1 VTPGLPGTPSVAS
14 PEPES
19 ASKPSEWPWYAPAN
33 LTTTSRPLIARAKR
47 TAPIAASVPE
57 LVIRTIS
64 TDGTR
69 STICRASATS
79 AAVAAPKLVPRFAA
93 SITAEITAG
102 SAWPRINGPQE
113 PTQSR

>member
-1 VTPGLPGTPSVAS
+1 M
-14 PEPES
+14 
-19 ASKPSEWPWYAPAN
+19 
-33 LTTTSRPLIARAKR
+33 TTISRPLIARARR

-64 TDGTR
+64 TEGTR
-69 STICRASATS
+69 AAISSASATS
-79 AAVAAPKLVPRFAA
+79 PPVAAPKLVPRLAA

-102 SAWPRINGPQE
+102 SAWPRISGPQE